1 MRATRFWDYAP
12 LGGRLMTRWAEAHF
26 AIQAGM
32 QETEAAATK
41 AKRKPASP
49 AGLAFRVLV

>member
-1 MRATRFWDYAP
+1 MHATRFWDYATV
-12 LGGRLMTRWAEAHF
+12 GGRLMIRWAEAHF

-32 QETEAAATK
+32 QEPKAM
-41 AKRKPASP
+41 AKRKPTPP